1 MIAFGL
7 SKKVG
12 DGKERSI
19 LTMHVFGVSLIQEV
33 VSMKRVNITLP
44 DEVIREMKDLPN
56 KSRFI
61 AEALKEK
68 LERIE
73 REKLD
78 RLLVE
83 GYKATKEEEKKIDKE
98 WEKITLEGWK

>member
-1 MIAFGL
+1 
-7 SKKVG
+7 
-12 DGKERSI
+12 
-19 LTMHVFGVSLIQEV
+19 
-33 VSMKRVNITLP
+33 MKRLNITLP
-44 DEVIREMKDLPN
+44 DEVIRQIKDLPN

-73 REKLD
+73 SEKLD

-83 GYKATKEEEKKIDKE
+83 GYEATKEEDKRIDKE